1 MIMAAIL
8 SIVIVATVTVA
19 IGLQIGTG
27 SHESPAARLSPE
39 VALPKRRRRAAR
51 RSGIRHS
58 VGTVRPQYLP
68 ALARARVLRSQV
80 SCLPITMPRGQQTR

>member
-8 SIVIVATVTVA
+8 SIVIVTTVTVA
-19 IGLQIGTG
+19 IGLQTG
-27 SHESPAARLSPE
+27 AGSNDSAAARLSPE
-39 VALPKRRRRAAR
+39 AASPKRRRRAAR

-58 VGTVRPQYLP
+58 VGSVRPQYLP

-80 SCLPITMPRGQQTR
+80 SSSGITTPHGHQMR